1 MNRAR
6 AAFFNAL
13 LKAARPWSLLAG
25 LLLYAVGGGIASY
38 LGEPIDWPVYWM
50 GQAALLLLLLSG
62 SFLSEYFERAGQ
74 PPFETGPR
82 RPPPENDDGPLPP
95 PPRGI
100 FIQVAATT
108 LTAGAVLTV
117 LLLSEGSLGFG
128 GILFIGIALLLVIL
142 YAVPPFRLVD
152 RGYGELIMTVLLAN
166 LFPALA
172 FLLQT
177 GLLHRLLA
185 MLTFPLTFL
194 YLASAL
200 ARSFP
205 DYAQDLKNDRRTMLI
220 RLGWQRGV
228 SLHNVLIASAYLLLA
243 ASVLFG
249 LPWRLAYPAFLA
261 LPVGLF
267 QVWQINGIAGGAPP
281 RWRMLVITSLATV
294 GLTIY
299 FMILALWTV

>member
-6 AAFFNAL
+6 GEFFSAL
-13 LKAARPWSLLAG
+13 FKAARPWSLLAG

-38 LGEPIDWPVYWM
+38 LGESINWPAYWM

-62 SFLSEYFERAGQ
+62 GFLNEYFARAGQ

-82 RPPPENDDGPLPP
+82 RPSSEDGSSP

-100 FIQVAATT
+100 FLQIAATT

-117 LLLSEGSLGFG
+117 LLLSEGSLGPG
-128 GILFIGIALLLVIL
+128 GVLFLGIALLFVIL
-142 YAVPPFRLVD
+142 YAAPPFRLVD
-152 RGYGELIMTVLLAN
+152 RGYGELVMAVLLAN

-177 GLLHRLLA
+177 GQLHRLLA
-185 MLTFPLTFL
+185 LLTFPLTFL
-194 YLASAL
+194 LLASAL
-200 ARSFP
+200 ARSLP
-205 DYAQDLKNDRRTMLI
+205 DYLDDLKHDRRTMLV
-220 RLGWQRGV
+220 RLGWQRGMN
-228 SLHNVLIASAYLLLA
+228 LHNMLIASAYLLLA
-243 ASVLFG
+243 ASLLFG
-249 LPWRLAYPAFLA
+249 LPWRLVYPAFLA

-267 QVWQINGIAGGAPP
+267 QVWQMNSIAGGAPP
-281 RWRMLVITSLATV
+281 RWRLLALTAAATV
-294 GLTIY
+294 GLTAY

>member
-1 MNRAR
+1 MNRDR
-6 AAFFNAL
+6 AALFSAL
-13 LKAARPWSLLAG
+13 FKVSNPWLLLAG

-38 LGEPIDWPVYWM
+38 LGEPIDWPAYWM
-50 GQAALLLLLLSG
+50 GQAALLLLLLSA
-62 SFLSEYFERAGQ
+62 SFLREYFDRAGQ

-82 RPPPENDDGPLPP
+82 RPPPENGDEPLPP

-117 LLLSEGSLGFG
+117 LLFSEGSLGPG
-128 GILFIGIALLLVIL
+128 GILFFGIALLMAIL
-142 YAVPPFRLVD
+142 YAVPPFRMVD
-152 RGYGELIMTVLLAN
+152 RGYGELVISVLLAN

-177 GLLHRLLA
+177 GQLHRLLA

-194 YLASAL
+194 FLASIL
-200 ARSFP
+200 AHSLPNYLEDVRR
-205 DYAQDLKNDRRTMLI
+205 DRRTMLA
-220 RLGWQRGV
+220 RLGWQRGM
-228 SLHNVLIASAYLLLA
+228 SLHNLFIVLAYLLLA

-267 QVWQINGIAGGAPP
+267 QIWQINNIAGGAPP
-281 RWRMLVITSLATV
+281 RWRLLLVTAMATV
-294 GLTIY
+294 GLTAY
-299 FMILALWTV
+299 FIILALWTV